1 MSSVLFLSFYIYFS
15 IFLNCFQNLIVPG
28 NSSSLALLQLESQ
41 HGLASNSLHHL
52 MEQLQRRSSYVNF
65 FHPVNS
71 NNNNRK
77 PTMAKLKPLTDKDW
91 TQELETFC
99 GHKLDK
105 VRFIFSLPFFSETHI
120 QKRNYMPYAI
130 VYHG

>member
-1 MSSVLFLSFYIYFS
+1 
-15 IFLNCFQNLIVPG
+15 
-28 NSSSLALLQLESQ
+28 
-41 HGLASNSLHHL
+41 

-71 NNNNRK
+71 NNNNNNNRK

-105 VRFIFSLPFFSETHI
+105 VRFIFSLPFFFETHRI
-120 QKRNYMPYAI
+120 AKKKKIISKTYRPRVGLNHQPF
-130 VYHG
+130 G